1 VLIGRV
7 ATAPGN
13 LDGGEG
19 GGGGG
24 GGGGGADARGG
35 PATTSGRNPFAPPP
49 APPPEYESLTAL
61 TRRRAPPPN
70 ARVPVPLGF
79 PGIPPLSADVI
90 SEAMDAV
97 GACLGTPR
105 AASSGASLDGLE
117 DVTPPPDPGQPPDA
131 QVRPTQRMPSP
142 VHCTCFGTAR
152 LACPHTP
159 LTPLTPPLPPA
170 TSRRRCLPRSCA
182 RRACGW

>member
-1 VLIGRV
+1 
-7 ATAPGN
+7 

-19 GGGGG
+19 GGGNNGG
-24 GGGGGADARGG
+24 GGGGGDARGG
-35 PATTSGRNPFAPPP
+35 HATSSGRNPFAP

-117 DVTPPPDPGQPPDA
+117 DITPPPDPGQPPDA
-131 QVRPTQRMPSP
+131 QARATVWDRLPSLS
-142 VHCTCFGTAR
+142 HAAHAR
-152 LACPHTP
+152 
-159 LTPLTPPLPPA
+159 LPPA
-170 TSRRRCLPRSCA
+170 RHVTAPRCWPRSCA